1 MRDNIVND
9 DKVFND
15 ADFGEYLLKKRIVQS
30 GTEKYYVS
38 WVGSFYHM
46 RSQWSGY
53 SWLDQLSFF
62 LEKLNARVN
71 IETWHVRQA
80 DHAVRLYFTTFL
92 QEKGIVN
99 SVVPSIVANK
109 GDSYS
114 EKNILEEFHKSLRLK
129 NYAIRTEKIYLHW
142 ARSFLVYSKNQNNID
157 QNSFSL
163 QHVKELVKDYLAYL
177 ACHKKVS
184 ASTQNQAFN
193 ALLMLFRLVWNY
205 ELSDMRQHVRAK
217 VSRKLPTVL
226 SQDEVFKLLNQFNG
240 TMKLI
245 IELIYGGGLRIQEC
259 MRLRIK
265 DIDFDQDL
273 TIIHSGKGDKDRT
286 TLLPH
291 SLRDSLKDHIK
302 NVIDLHQKDIAEG
315 YGEVWMPEALVR
327 KYPKAATETAWQ
339 WLFPSN
345 RRSIDP
351 NSGQIRR
358 HHLYNRTVQKALK
371 KAATKSEIHKH
382 VSVHTLRHSF
392 ATHLLLAGVDI
403 RQIQEFLGHSKLE
416 TTMIYTHV
424 IKNMRDPAT
433 SPLDILNKSS
443 MKN

>member
-1 MRDNIVND
+1 MSD
-9 DKVFND
+9 DKVFED

-30 GTEKYYVS
+30 GVEKFYVS
-38 WVGSFYHM
+38 WVGSFYQM
-46 RSQWSGY
+46 RNQWSGY

-62 LEKLNARVN
+62 LEKLNVRNN
-71 IETWHVRQA
+71 IETWQVRQA

-92 QEKGIVN
+92 QEKGFID
-99 SVVPSIVANK
+99 SVVPKIVANK
-109 GDSYS
+109 DDSYS
-114 EKNILEEFHKSLRLK
+114 AENILKEFRIALRLK
-129 NYAIRTEKIYLHW
+129 NYALRTEKVYLHW
-142 ARSFLVYSKNQNNID
+142 ARSFLLYSGKQNNID
-157 QNSFSL
+157 QTSFSL
-163 QHVKELVKDYLAYL
+163 PHVKELVKDYLAYL

-193 ALLMLFRLVWNY
+193 ALLMLFRLVWNF

-226 SQDEVFKLLNQFNG
+226 SQGEVLKLLNQFNG

-265 DIDFDQDL
+265 DIDFEQHL

-291 SLRDSLKDHIK
+291 SLSEPLKNHIK
-302 NVIDLHQKDIAEG
+302 NVIDLHQKDLSEG
-315 YGEVWMPEALVR
+315 YGEVWMPEALAR

-339 WLFPSN
+339 WLFPSKK
-345 RRSIDP
+345 RSIDP
-351 NSGQIRR
+351 NGGKIRR

-371 KAATKSEIHKH
+371 KAVAKSDIHKH

-424 IKNMRDPAT
+424 IKDMRDPAT